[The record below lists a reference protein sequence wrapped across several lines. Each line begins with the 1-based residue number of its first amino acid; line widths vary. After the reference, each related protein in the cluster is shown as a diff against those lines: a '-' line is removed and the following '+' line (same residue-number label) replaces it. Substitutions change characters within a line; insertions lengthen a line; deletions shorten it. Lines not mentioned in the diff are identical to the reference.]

1 MKIILFLIFFFTL
14 NNCSFDNKSG
24 IWSGQAQ
31 EDKIKKQSTIGKV
44 VNAKENF
51 FSEEIKVSSN
61 NYIQIEKSKEVNNWT
76 SIYLNDKNLVPNIN
90 FDLKSKSTFSTIK
103 KITGKPVH
111 TPLILNNVI
120 IFSNN
125 KGDIFIYDMSSDK
138 EIIKINFYKKKFKK
152 VEKKLYLKISKDNL
166 YIADNLGYIYAYSL
180 IEKKFIWAKNYGIP
194 YRSEIKIANNQLIIS
209 DQDNTIFSYDVN
221 NGNILWK
228 FNLKN
233 SFIKSKL
240 DNSLVLDEEINSLFI
255 HTTEGEIY
263 SINFLNNR
271 INWLYNLKR
280 SSITSD
286 FDVFYNYPIVV
297 QKNYIFTGSN
307 NRYTSI
313 DKITGRIKWQLKLKL
328 SSIPIISNNFS
339 FVVTQNNFLIC
350 IDNNTG
356 KILWSKNIDKELAN
370 KQIKTFDTKPQKI
383 KRFVLL
389 NDNVSLIYS
398 SGKIL
403 NFQYRN
409 GDFVSM
415 LNFKKGITNPP
426 IFSNNKFMFFSGKKM
441 ISLM

>member
-1 MKIILFLIFFFTL
+1 M
-14 NNCSFDNKSG
+14 
-24 IWSGQAQ
+24 
-31 EDKIKKQSTIGKV
+31 
-44 VNAKENF
+44 
-51 FSEEIKVSSN
+51 
-61 NYIQIEKSKEVNNWT
+61 
-76 SIYLNDKNLVPNIN
+76 
-90 FDLKSKSTFSTIK
+90 
-103 KITGKPVH
+103 
-111 TPLILNNVI
+111 
-120 IFSNN
+120 
-125 KGDIFIYDMSSDK
+125 
-138 EIIKINFYKKKFKK
+138 
-152 VEKKLYLKISKDNL
+152 
-166 YIADNLGYIYAYSL
+166 
-180 IEKKFIWAKNYGIP
+180 
-194 YRSEIKIANNQLIIS
+194 
-209 DQDNTIFSYDVN
+209 
-221 NGNILWK
+221 
-228 FNLKN
+228 
-233 SFIKSKL
+233 
-240 DNSLVLDEEINSLFI
+240 
-255 HTTEGEIY
+255 
-263 SINFLNNR
+263 
-271 INWLYNLKR
+271 YNLKR

-403 NFQYRN
+403 NFKYRN

-415 LNFKKGITNPP
+415 LNLKR
-426 IFSNNKFMFFSGKKM
+426 NN
-441 ISLM
+441 